1 MDFTGKVA
9 VVTGGGSGIGLA
21 CCVEFLENHAAV
33 ALVDFDKKTGERA
46 RDELSRLGGR
56 IEFFHLDVSN
66 ALEVERT
73 VAEIVAKLG
82 RIDILVNCAG
92 ILRFASVTTCS
103 EKEWDQVLNV
113 NLKGAFL
120 MSKYVIPE
128 MIKSGGGAIVNAGSV
143 QSVAA
148 QRNSVHCVVS
158 KHGLLGLTR
167 CTALDYAKQNIRAN
181 CVLPG
186 AVDTPM
192 LRWSA
197 SLDPH
202 PDRVLEACDQ
212 MHVRGKMGQPQEV
225 AHVVDFLASD
235 LASFVTGSA
244 VTVEGGLLVAAGG
257 MGFQESGTGAVDA

>member
-1 MDFTGKVA
+1 
-9 VVTGGGSGIGLA
+9 
-21 CCVEFLENHAAV
+21 
-33 ALVDFDKKTGERA
+33 
-46 RDELSRLGGR
+46 
-56 IEFFHLDVSN
+56 VSN
-66 ALEVERT
+66 APEVERV
-73 VAEIVAKLG
+73 VAAIVAKLG
-82 RIDILVNCAG
+82 RIDILVNSAG
-92 ILRFASVTTCS
+92 ILRFATVTTCS
-103 EKEWDQVLNV
+103 EEEWDHVLGV

-128 MIKSGGGAIVNAGSV
+128 MTKGGGGSIVNVGSV

-148 QRNSVHCVVS
+148 QRNSVHYVAS

-197 SLDPH
+197 SLDSEPA
-202 PDRVLEACDQ
+202 RVLQACDR
-212 MHVRGKMGQPQEV
+212 MHMRGKMGQPQEV
-225 AHVVDFLASD
+225 ARVVAFLASD

-244 VTVEGGLLVAAGG
+244 ITVDGGLLVPAGG
-257 MGFQESGTGAVDA
+257 MGFQESGTGAVDV